1 MNSIANRLITLNVP
15 QGSLAVCFIGQAGV
29 IIKTPAGELAGIDLY
44 LSDCCNRFFGFKR
57 LMPKLLSP
65 DELEFDFVISTHAH
79 YDHFDPD
86 SIPPLLEP
94 EKTRFIGA
102 LDCKEECEKLGIPEN
117 KCIWLEK
124 QRTVRAGSMHITATT
139 CDHGPHTAHA
149 VGLCIE
155 CSGKRVVIAG
165 DTCYREE
172 IAIELGELRADIMF
186 APING
191 MFGNL
196 NEAQAAQFFSIAK
209 PKLAVPC
216 HYWNFAEHHGDPGI
230 FKDEMTSKYP
240 NQPFRLMAMGEI
252 LII

>member
-94 EKTRFIGA
+94 EKLVLSARSTAKKSAKSWVFRKTNVYGLKSSA
-102 LDCKEECEKLGIPEN
+102 RCVPAA
-117 KCIWLEK
+117 CI
-124 QRTVRAGSMHITATT
+124 
-139 CDHGPHTAHA
+139 
-149 VGLCIE
+149 
-155 CSGKRVVIAG
+155 
-165 DTCYREE
+165 
-172 IAIELGELRADIMF
+172 
-186 APING
+186 
-191 MFGNL
+191 
-196 NEAQAAQFFSIAK
+196 
-209 PKLAVPC
+209 
-216 HYWNFAEHHGDPGI
+216 
-230 FKDEMTSKYP
+230 
-240 NQPFRLMAMGEI
+240 
-252 LII
+252 